1 MLNTS
6 EVNSM
11 ADATRLYYDGRL
23 MLTITSTSKFKTMP
37 GIKLDTPE
45 QREEAALIQK
55 QGWVQNASYD
65 PAKFEIVHGKS
76 DPVVFSKMTNDLI
89 RKSRENLG
97 T

>member
-1 MLNTS
+1 
-6 EVNSM
+6 M

-37 GIKLDTPE
+37 GIKLDTAE
-45 QREEAALIQK
+45 DRENAALIQK
-55 QGWVQNASYD
+55 QDWVQNASYD

-76 DPVVFSKMTNDLI
+76 DPVVFSEMTNDLI